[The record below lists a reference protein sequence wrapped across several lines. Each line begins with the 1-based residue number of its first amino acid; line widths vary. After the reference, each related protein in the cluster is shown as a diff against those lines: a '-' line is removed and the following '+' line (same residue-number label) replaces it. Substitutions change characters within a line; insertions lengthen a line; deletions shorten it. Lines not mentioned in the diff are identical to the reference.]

1 MTAHDPDAE
10 TDEWITHP
18 TPSPAATLTDQQML
32 DELVRRGTLSSGRVR
47 LTSMHGHQS
56 DALAALE
63 RATADVRRQI
73 EETET
78 RGAMESLAEDV
89 SNAPPDQIID
99 TRPPGD
105 YADSTPSMTV
115 HLPAG
120 MTSPSILRLVAD
132 EVRREPLGWGGKP
145 KSLPRTLDELAD
157 AMDDARKRAVG
168 NP

>member
-1 MTAHDPDAE
+1 MTSEPATITATYRDEGGAMRDWNGRLVRHDPSIE
-10 TDEWITHP
+10 VEV
-18 TPSPAATLTDQQML
+18 SF
-32 DELVRRGTLSSGRVR
+32 
-47 LTSMHGHQS
+47 MHGHQS
-56 DALAALE
+56 DALADLE

-78 RGAMESLAEDV
+78 RGAMEILAEDV

-99 TRPPGD
+99 TRPPEE
-105 YADSTPSMTV
+105 YATSQPPMTV

-120 MTSPSILRLVAD
+120 MTKPAILRMVAA
-132 EVRREPLGWGGKP
+132 ELRRGPLGFGGKP
-145 KSLPRTLDELAD
+145 RSLPRTLDALAD

>member
-1 MTAHDPDAE
+1 MTSEPATITATYRDEGDAMRDWNGRLVRHDPSIE
-10 TDEWITHP
+10 VEV
-18 TPSPAATLTDQQML
+18 SF
-32 DELVRRGTLSSGRVR
+32 
-47 LTSMHGHQS
+47 MHGHQS